1 MKLKN
6 ILIPLIL
13 FGLTFTLRLYKL
25 SSALGDWHSWRQAD
39 TASVAREYVKNG
51 IDLLHP
57 KYMDLSSIPSGKEN
71 PEGYRM
77 VEFPIVNAVHAYLA
91 SSFPGLGLV
100 EWGRLLSIFASSCS
114 VVFLYLIVKQISGT
128 RPAFLTGLVYAV
140 LPYSVYYGR
149 VILPE
154 PHLVLFMLSSLW
166 FFIKYWDSN
175 RLWYY
180 ALTLLSLTLAI
191 LMKPTALVILL
202 PMAGYSLALGI
213 TTKKLIAALAIP
225 ALAVLP
231 YLSWR
236 NYIQAYPAG
245 IPASEWLFN
254 GNNIRFKGAWFHWL
268 FGDRLGRLILGYW
281 GLIPFGLGLVSL
293 GKKKKEVLVYGGLL
307 LGSLSYIS
315 VVATGNVQ
323 HDYYQVLIMPAVAV
337 MTGLGFSYLLGLGKG
352 LKKLYLTALAG
363 FIFVLMLALAWY
375 EVRGFFWVNNGA
387 MVEAG
392 QEVDKLAG
400 QDVLVIAPYMGD
412 TAFLFQ
418 TNRRGWPIG
427 GDIENKIKAGARY
440 YVTTTRDDEYRELLK
455 KYTLVKETAN
465 YSIIKLT
472 K

>member
-1 MKLKN
+1 MLLFSLGSLYFFATALTLKK
-6 ILIPLIL
+6 P
-13 FGLTFTLRLYKL
+13 FTNWRWWA
-25 SSALGDWHSWRQAD
+25 SA
-39 TASVAREYVKNG
+39 V
-51 IDLLHP
+51 
-57 KYMDLSSIPSGKEN
+57 
-71 PEGYRM
+71 
-77 VEFPIVNAVHAYLA
+77 
-91 SSFPGLGLV
+91 
-100 EWGRLLSIFASSCS
+100 LLSLAILLKPF
-114 VVFLYLIVKQISGT
+114 VVFLFPV
-128 RPAFLTGLVYAV
+128 FAV
-140 LPYSVYYGR
+140 LFWQAWKTGHWSIRFSDWGWWLIY
-149 VILPE
+149 
-154 PHLVLFMLSSLW
+154 
-166 FFIKYWDSN
+166 
-175 RLWYY
+175 
-180 ALTLLSLTLAI
+180 LLIA
-191 LMKPTALVILL
+191 LL
-202 PMAGYSLALGI
+202 PFGW
-213 TTKKLIAALAIP
+213 
-225 ALAVLP
+225 
-231 YLSWR
+231 WR
-236 NYIQAYPAG
+236 TWIEQFPSG
-245 IPASEWLFN
+245 IPASDWLFN
-254 GNNIRFKGAWFHWL
+254 GNGIRFTPAWVRWIFYE
-268 FGDRLGRLILGYW
+268 RLTKLILG
-281 GLIPFGLGLVSL
+281 FGGVILAGVAMFFSKNRLKTILWAWALSL
-293 GKKKKEVLVYGGLL
+293 LAYVMVL
-307 LGSLSYIS
+307 
-315 VVATGNVQ
+315 ATGNVQ